1 MNASVG
7 NAPVGNAGVLTPPPT
22 GIQLG
27 QLAKLLRR
35 HAWLIGICAL
45 VGMVGAYAIARLV
58 PKSYT
63 ASSLIAVEGDR
74 FAIPE
79 LQGALRNE
87 NAPDP
92 MPWVRT
98 EMQAITSRDLLQ
110 VVTAKLHLN
119 ELPEFNAA
127 LRPPTLIQEIKQAIG
142 SLLPQEPG
150 AANAAGPDE
159 AILGA
164 VGQALKVFQ
173 DNRSLVI
180 EVSFTSLDPKLSSDV
195 VNTLVSQYIASRAS
209 RRVQANQG
217 ANTAM
222 TERIDQVRL
231 DLADIEKQMRDLRS
245 KSEMVG
251 LRAGSV
257 GQQQLEE
264 LTTAATRAGVERAQ
278 LQTTYERA
286 TALAKQGSS
295 DALVSVLNS
304 PTISRLRD
312 QEATA
317 SAKVAQLSSSF
328 GAGYPG
334 VRSAQAE
341 LASAQRQMRD
351 ETQRIVSSLGTQ
363 LRDAREHEAG
373 LQKQLEDARRAG
385 VTEGNA
391 RAQLEQLQQEA
402 TTRRSMYQTLLE
414 RAQQTVVQPSGS
426 ETPDVRVVSQAAPPA
441 APSSPNMKLA
451 AAAGGLAGGLLG
463 CLLTLT
469 RVRAAVGFSDPD
481 DVTAATGMPVA
492 ASLGRMRTGRGPGRL
507 LSRLAVAPGG
517 AEAEALRGLRSRIAY
532 LGHSTVPRCVVIA
545 GIGDADEAA
554 EIAAGLARVAALDG
568 DRVLLIEGNLQTPQ
582 AAALLQTSMPGEQPD
597 GLLSVLE
604 NSGDWR
610 DLMIRDPGTPLH
622 TLTVSRPAPR
632 SQALLGGSAFQN
644 LLVEAQAHYD
654 LIVLTA
660 PLATAADTMTLAARA
675 DATVLVIDAAT
686 SPRDP
691 ARGVAARLRAM
702 SRNPV
707 VAVLVGR

>member
-1 MNASVG
+1 MDVSVSNTASG
-7 NAPVGNAGVLTPPPT
+7 NAAGLALPQG
-22 GIQLG
+22 GIQLV

-35 HAWLIGICAL
+35 YAWLIAICAVL
-45 VGMVGAYAIARLV
+45 GMVAAYSMARLA

-79 LQGALRNE
+79 LQGALRSE

-98 EMQAITSRDLLQ
+98 EMQAITSRDLVQ
-110 VVTAKLHLN
+110 IVVDKLRLRD
-119 ELPEFNAA
+119 LPEFNAA
-127 LRPPTLIQEIKQAIG
+127 LRPPTLLQEVKQAIG
-142 SLLPQEPG
+142 SLLPKEPA
-150 AANAAGPDE
+150 AANVAGPDE
-159 AILGA
+159 AILSA
-164 VGQALKVFQ
+164 VDQALKVFQ

-195 VNTLVSQYIASRAS
+195 VNTLVAQYIASRAN
-209 RRVQANQG
+209 RRVMANRG

-231 DLADIEKQMRDLRS
+231 DLAAIEKQMRDLRD

-264 LTTAATRAGVERAQ
+264 LASAATRASVERAQ
-278 LQTTYERA
+278 LQTNYERA
-286 TALAKQGSS
+286 AALAKQGSS
-295 DALVSVLNS
+295 DALANVLNS
-304 PTISRLRD
+304 ATISRLRD

-317 SAKVAQLSSSF
+317 ANRVAQLSSSF
-328 GAGYPG
+328 GSGYPG

-351 ETQRIVSSLGTQ
+351 ETQRIVSSLSTQ
-363 LRDAREHEAG
+363 LRAAREHEG
-373 LQKQLEDARRAG
+373 NLQKQLEDARRTG

-391 RAQLEQLQQEA
+391 RALLEQLQQEA

-414 RAQQTVVQPSGS
+414 RAQQTVVQPSGT

-441 APSSPNMKLA
+441 QPSSPNMKIA

-469 RVRAAVGFSDPD
+469 RTVAAGFANAEDL
-481 DVTAATGMPVA
+481 TALTGMPVA
-492 ASLGRMRTGRGPGRL
+492 AALARARLGRGRNRL
-507 LSRLAVAPGG
+507 LSRIATSPRG

-532 LGHSTVPRCVVIA
+532 LGHVSVPRCVVVA
-545 GIGDADEAA
+545 GIGDAEEAT
-554 EIAAGLARVAALDG
+554 EIAAALARIAALDG
-568 DRVLLIEGNLQTPQ
+568 DRVLLIEGNLQQPR
-582 AAALLQTSMPGEQPD
+582 AASLLGTSIPGETAE
-597 GLLSVLE
+597 GLLAVLE
-604 NSGDWR
+604 NAGDWR
-610 DLMIRDPGTPLH
+610 NLLIHDPATPLH
-622 TLTVSRPAPR
+622 TLTVSQAAPR
-632 SQALLGGSAFQN
+632 SQALLGGVAFQN
-644 LLVEAQAHYD
+644 LLVEAQPHYD

-660 PLATAADTMTLAARA
+660 PEATGADALTLAQRA
-675 DATVLVIDAAT
+675 DATVLVVDAAAT
-686 SPRDP
+686 PREP
-691 ARGVAARLRAM
+691 ARAVAARLRAM

-707 VAVLVGR
+707 VAMFITR